1 MGRTAM
7 KLTMKE
13 MYCQHWCTWHE
24 RRGLNTTTTSKL
36 GQWTLWCA
44 TCLHNS

>member
-1 MGRTAM
+1 MENTSMQMTGR
-7 KLTMKE
+7 L
-13 MYCQHWCTWHE
+13 MYYQHWYTWHE